1 MDGAGD
7 DRRRTGAGRRRRT
20 PALGPRRLHRP
31 LAGLVLLLFALAV
44 PVVLTAAS
52 ASGQGALVRIGAAP
66 RLPRGSVDLGAA
78 PAAGAISGAVVLR
91 PRDEQGLERFIAAV
105 TRRGAPSFGHYLT
118 KGQFATD
125 FGPAAATLKAVRGE
139 LAGDGLRVGATSGDG
154 LLVHFSGSAAH
165 VGAAFATGLHRY
177 RLADGRIA
185 RAATSAPAL
194 PSSLAASVATVLGLD
209 ELKRAQPL
217 RIHRNASLAGRFAGA
232 KAPPFPHPPGS
243 PDACPQAKLGAS
255 ENGGLTDDDIGYAYG
270 AFGLYGEGDTGS
282 GVHIGV
288 FEQEPFAP
296 SDIEHFD
303 ACYFGAKAAAAMLS
317 RLNIVALEGG
327 IPQGPGL
334 YGEALLDVE
343 DVSAMAPGADIDV
356 YENPETAG
364 GEVAEI
370 AAMVNEDRDQIITS
384 SYGQACEQEEEAGQP
399 GTQQTL
405 NYLFEQGAAQGQ
417 TFLGAAGDNGSDS
430 CEEDHREV
438 TPQPG
443 QNPVSAGEI
452 ASQPYVLGV
461 GGTTITD
468 ATQPVR
474 EHVWN
479 DGGEG
484 GAGGGGISQSFA
496 MPSWQ
501 HEATVPGIALPGG
514 ADYTNAASVEQRFG
528 YPTGFCEDT
537 LPGAEATTPCRL
549 EPDVSAQ
556 ADEFTGA
563 VTVYSEEYR
572 GERGIET
579 APDGWITSGGTSSA
593 TPIWAGMLA
602 LADASPTCRGNPA
615 TASGVGFVS
624 PLLYA
629 IASNPSAYAAS
640 FNDITKG
647 NIDQYDLDEGKV
659 FPATPGYDLA
669 SGLGSPRMSGPGD
682 TAGLAYYLC
691 SYAASTLAPAVTGLS
706 PSSGST
712 AGGENV
718 KVTGSGFESAGA
730 PDVASVQV
738 GVWRVPAS
746 AIHVHNASSL
756 TVTLPP
762 ALDTLGAGAPPSED
776 GAGAADVIV
785 TLSDDQSSAPG
796 PDATFEYVDTSRK
809 AAIPSV
815 TGVTPYGGGES
826 APAPVTILGSGFTDA
841 SEVTFGGV
849 KAASFKV
856 IDDARIQ
863 ITPPPYE
870 AGRSACSPLPGGG
883 VYAGE
888 DAANDICQVQV
899 VVRDA
904 AGASATA
911 PILPPFEGAPSFE
924 QDGALE
930 APLGCGCEVYPA
942 PSEFDY
948 APAPSIASI
957 STSAGAGSLAS
968 ETGETLI
975 TIRGGGL
982 SRATL
987 DYTDFEVPGVGAL
1000 TEQEISFASG
1010 NEIQVASPALA
1021 ESAQT
1026 ASVEGLSI
1034 PFSIRTLAGETP
1046 QSTVQYAGVPRV
1058 SGVANSANKV
1068 TLKNISGA
1076 PDNGGTPI
1084 RLTGK
1089 GLLGQVT
1096 MVRFTDVESPPSEG
1110 SSFTLEASTDTH
1122 LDTQTVAQGPAL
1134 ASVQACTVSG
1144 CSTASKGARLLLYPP
1159 GQPAVESLT
1168 PPSGSAAGGTA
1179 VTVHGKNLGC
1189 PLSVAFGGV
1198 KGASFSVAE
1207 SILACASTAAVDAV
1221 SPPEKSTT
1229 QVPVTVTTLASYFSG
1244 SGDAPG
1250 EAQFTYTS
1258 P

>member
-1 MDGAGD
+1 MDGPGA
-7 DRRRTGAGRRRRT
+7 DRRRTGAERQPGRRAR
-20 PALGPRRLHRP
+20 GPRRPRHRP
-31 LAGLVLLLFALAV
+31 AALILLLLALAV
-44 PVVLTAAS
+44 PIVITAAS
-52 ASGQGALVRIGAAP
+52 ASGEGALVRIGAAP

-78 PAAGAISGAVVLR
+78 PASAAISGAVVLR
-91 PRDEQGLERFIAAV
+91 PRDQQALEQFIAAV
-105 TRRGAPSFGHYLT
+105 TT
-118 KGQFATD
+118 KGSPQFGRYLSKGRFAAD
-125 FGPAAATLKAVRGE
+125 FGPSATTVAAVRSE
-139 LAGDGLRVGATSGDG
+139 LAGDGLRVGTTSSDG

-165 VGAAFATGLHRY
+165 VAGAFATGLHRY

-194 PSSLAASVATVLGLD
+194 PSSLAGSVATVLGLD
-209 ELKRAQPL
+209 ELKRAQPS
-217 RIHRNASLAGRFAGA
+217 RIHRNASLAGRFAAA
-232 KAPPFPHPPGS
+232 KAPSFPHPPGS
-243 PDACPQAKLGAS
+243 PDACANAKLGAS
-255 ENGGLTDDDIGYAYG
+255 EYGGLTDDEIGYAYG

-296 SDIEHFD
+296 SDIQHFD
-303 ACYFGAKAAAAMLS
+303 ACYFGAKGAAAMLS
-317 RLNIVALEGG
+317 RLDIVALEGG
-327 IPQGPGL
+327 IPQGPGSD
-334 YGEALLDVE
+334 GEALLDVE
-343 DVSAMAPGADIDV
+343 DVSAMAPGANIDV

-430 CEEDHREV
+430 CEEDHREA

-468 ATQPVR
+468 ATQPVH

-501 HEATVPGIALPGG
+501 REATLPGIALPGG
-514 ADYTNAASVEQRFG
+514 PDYTNAANVEQRFG

-572 GERGIET
+572 GEHGLES

-602 LADASPTCRGNPA
+602 LADASPTCRENPA

-629 IASNPSAYAAS
+629 IASNPTAYAAS

-659 FPATPGYDLA
+659 FPARHGYDLA
-669 SGLGSPRMSGPGD
+669 SGLGSPRMSGPGN

-691 SYAASTLAPAVTGLS
+691 SYAASALAPTVSGLS

-730 PDVASVQV
+730 ADVAAVQV

-746 AIHVHNASSL
+746 AIDVHSATSL

-762 ALDTLGAGAPPSED
+762 ALDTLSAGAPPSED

-785 TLSDDQSSAPG
+785 TLSDDRSSAPG
-796 PDATFEYVDTSRK
+796 PDARFEYVDTAK
-809 AAIPSV
+809 KTAIPSV
-815 TGVTPYGGGES
+815 TGVTPYGGSEV
-826 APAPVTILGSGFTDA
+826 APAQVMILGSGFTDA
-841 SEVTFGGV
+841 SEVSFGGV

-856 IDDARIQ
+856 IDDSRIEVA
-863 ITPPPYE
+863 PPPYA
-870 AGRSACSPLPGGG
+870 AGHSACSPLPAGG

-888 DAANDICQVQV
+888 NAANDICQVQV
-899 VVRDA
+899 VVRDS
-904 AGASATA
+904 AGASSTA

-948 APAPSIASI
+948 APAPSIASV
-957 STSAGAGSLAS
+957 STSAGANSLAS

-975 TIRGGGL
+975 TIHGSGL
-982 SRATL
+982 NRATL
-987 DYTDFEVPGVGAL
+987 DYTDFEVPGRGAA
-1000 TEQEISFASG
+1000 TEQEISFVSG
-1010 NEIQVASPALA
+1010 NEIQVAAPALA

-1026 ASVEGLSI
+1026 ASVDGLSI
-1034 PFSIRTLAGETP
+1034 PLSIRTLAGETA
-1046 QSTVQYAGVPRV
+1046 QSAVQYAGVPRV
-1058 SGVANSANKV
+1058 AAVANTTSKV
-1068 TLKNISGA
+1068 TLKGIGGA
-1076 PDNGGTPI
+1076 PDGGGTPI

-1096 MVRFTDVESPPSEG
+1096 LVRFTDSESPSSEG
-1110 SSFTLEASTDTH
+1110 SSFTLAASTDTH
-1122 LDTQTVAQGPAL
+1122 LETQTVAQSPAL
-1134 ASVQACTVSG
+1134 ANVQACTVSG
-1144 CSTASKGARLLLYPP
+1144 CSTASKVARLFLYPP

-1189 PLSVAFGGV
+1189 PLSVAFGGA
-1198 KGASFSVAE
+1198 KGASFSIAE
-1207 SILACASTAAVDAV
+1207 SILACASTGTVGAV
-1221 SPPEKSTT
+1221 SPPEKSAVK
-1229 QVPVTVTTLASYFSG
+1229 VPVTVTTLASYFSG
-1244 SGDAPG
+1244 SGDVPG